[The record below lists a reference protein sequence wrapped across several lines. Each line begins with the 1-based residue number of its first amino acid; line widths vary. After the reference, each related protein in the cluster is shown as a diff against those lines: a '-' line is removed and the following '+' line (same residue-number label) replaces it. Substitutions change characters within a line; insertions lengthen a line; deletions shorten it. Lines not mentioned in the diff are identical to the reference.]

1 VNPNYRKDIDGL
13 RALAI
18 ALVVIFH
25 LFPNL
30 IKGGF
35 IGVDVFFVISG
46 YLISNIILRESSNK
60 TFTFRDF
67 YIRRIKRIFPALLTV
82 FLITFVFAWFNLLP
96 IEFKDFGKH
105 IAAGSIF
112 SSNFLLLNESG
123 YFDKASESKP
133 FLHLWSLAIE
143 EQFYLIWP
151 VLFIFILK
159 RKAYAI
165 PILAT
170 LILISFVI
178 NIAEL
183 WIFSRPESAYYL
195 PQTRFWELL
204 CGALIA
210 VLAFHGKIPNFEKK
224 ISIPFIPNYSTLQS
238 SLLSFIGVGSVIL
251 ASFLISKDS
260 PFPGY
265 IALAPVLGTAFI
277 IIAGPKAWLNQKI
290 LSLRGIVFLG
300 LISFPLYLWHW
311 VIFSLAT
318 ITQPFTLSNIDKL
331 LILFASLLMALLTYI
346 CIERP
351 LKKVKSGNLVTIILV
366 FLMVIC
372 GYIGFNT
379 YQRNG
384 LEFRNKYLQHR
395 YPIELQKLAPPHY
408 LQINKQRDLLQNHC
422 DSNHHDNFVR
432 HFGQCN
438 IGTSTKANT
447 IFLWGDS
454 YAEHLI
460 NGYVKFYGSNH
471 SINLINTSG
480 CPPIPNTEI
489 QKKKE
494 CGKFYEKTM
503 KYFSETKPQQVVIA
517 ANWTDYNW
525 KLVEETI
532 KNLKSLGI
540 PDVKLIGPA
549 PQWNDSLYKQ
559 LLIHHQ
565 LNSQAT
571 VPYRMTFGLNPKF
584 LAIDKSLKEI
594 SKKHDFVYY
603 SISDILCSDLGCI
616 TRFGET
622 GDTLTTF
629 DGGHFTPITSE
640 YVVSLFKKSE

>member
-1 VNPNYRKDIDGL
+1 MNSNYRKDIDGL

-25 LFPNL
+25 LFPNH

-46 YLISNIILRESSNK
+46 YLISNIILIGSSNK
-60 TFTFRDF
+60 TFSFRDF
-67 YIRRIKRIFPALLTV
+67 YVRRVNRIFPALLTV
-82 FLITFVFAWFNLLP
+82 FLVTFVFAWFNLLP

-112 SSNFLLLNESG
+112 ISNFLLLNESG

-151 VLFIFILK
+151 VLLIFILK
-159 RKAYAI
+159 KKDYLI
-165 PILAT
+165 PILST
-170 LILISFVI
+170 LILVSFVM
-178 NIAEL
+178 NITEL
-183 WIFSRPESAYYL
+183 WIYARPENAYYL
-195 PQTRFWELL
+195 PQNRFWELMSGGL
-204 CGALIA
+204 LAALS
-210 VLAFHGKIPNFEKK
+210 FHQKIPNFEKK
-224 ISIPFIPNYSTLQS
+224 ISIPFTRNHFVLQS
-238 SLLSFIGVGSVIL
+238 SLLSFVGVCSIVL
-251 ASFLISKDS
+251 AALLISKDI

-265 IALAPVLGTAFI
+265 IALAPVIGTLLI
-277 IIAGPKAWLNQKI
+277 IVAGPMAWLNQKL
-290 LSLRGIVFLG
+290 LSHRSIVFLG

-311 VIFSLAT
+311 VIFSIAT
-318 ITQPFTLSNIDKL
+318 VTQPFTLSDTDRL
-331 LILFASLLMALLTYI
+331 LTLFVSLLMAFLTYL

-351 LKKVKSGNLVTIILV
+351 IKKAKAKNLIAILLV
-366 FLMVIC
+366 LLMVIF
-372 GYIGFNT
+372 GYVGLNT

-384 LEFRNKYLQHR
+384 LEFRLKNLQHR
-395 YPIELQKLAPPHY
+395 YPIELQKLVPPHY
-408 LQINKQRDLLQNHC
+408 LHINQQRDLLQNQC
-422 DSNHHDNFVR
+422 SNSSHDDFVK
-432 HFGQCN
+432 HFGQCLT
-438 IGTSTKANT
+438 GKDAKANT

-454 YAEHLI
+454 YAEHLV

-480 CPPIPNTEI
+480 CPPIPNTDI
-489 QKKKE
+489 KKKKE
-494 CGKFYEKTM
+494 CSKFYEKAM
-503 KYFSETKPQQVVIA
+503 QYFGETQPQQVVIA

-525 KLVEETI
+525 ELVEETI

-540 PDVKLIGPA
+540 PDIKLIGPA
-549 PQWNDSLYKQ
+549 PQWRDSLYKQ

-571 VPYRMTFGLNPKF
+571 VPYRMTFGLNPVF
-584 LAIDKSLKEI
+584 LTIDKTLKEI
-594 SKKHDFVYY
+594 SKKQGVGYH
-603 SISDILCSDLGCI
+603 SISDILCTSLGCI

-622 GDTLTTF
+622 GDTLTAF